1 MFFTFKWVISF
12 RKWNL
17 VVLFGSKE
25 RLFILRSIF
34 LMCCI
39 LYNISCGNFFILFF
53 VMIMLFKLDLEFWDW
68 RRIFGIVVKWLKV
81 RIRILS
87 EFILFIFVGSEF
99 RWLLWMCNICRL
111 KIKNNIRLYIRWI
124 CEIRRLI
131 SIYRF

>member
-17 VVLFGSKE
+17 VVLFGRRE

-39 LYNISCGNFFILFF
+39 LYNILCGNFFILFF